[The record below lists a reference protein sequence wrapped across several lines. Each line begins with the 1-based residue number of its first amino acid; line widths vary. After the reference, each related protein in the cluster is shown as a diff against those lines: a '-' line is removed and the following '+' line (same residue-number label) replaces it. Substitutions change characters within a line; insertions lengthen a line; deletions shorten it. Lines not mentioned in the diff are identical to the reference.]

1 MIPITLRL
9 RNFMSYGDPSAEL
22 DFTAFQIACLC
33 GENGHGKS
41 AILDAITWALWGKS
55 RARSEDDLLQIGKTD
70 MDVEFTFALGSEQYR
85 VIRKRARRLSGRKW
99 TSTPLI
105 EFQIGDGS
113 TFRALTGDSTS
124 ATQAAI
130 SHLLRMDYD
139 TFINSAFI
147 LQGHAD
153 EFTIKSAS
161 DRKQVLT
168 RLLGLERYDEL
179 EKRARDE
186 SRARLAE
193 HQQHFLAISE
203 LDRELAKRDE
213 FVQQQREAEQATEL
227 ASQRQLAANAEL
239 ERWRA
244 EQRAAQQTADLVRQ
258 LRARKTEAERDATG
272 LSRRVSEDRATVQR
286 LELLLTRVVEVA
298 TQFKRLVECRNRDH
312 VLAEA
317 ATRLLELN
325 AQQASLQQVI
335 SREKAQLESD
345 LRLARSEMARFES
358 LMRDARSAATQLAA
372 AEKGLAELKPLEGKR
387 NQRRQ
392 RMQECDTHI
401 HALTADNTRLRAEMD
416 DRKNRIAILPAGGG
430 GSCPVCASPLNEAS
444 RAALV
449 AGYQAEGKSR
459 ADTFRINRARVEQLT
474 RERGEAEQDTQQ
486 LEIRLGARESLAN
499 QAAMARKIGAD
510 AVLVEAALVES
521 REKVS
526 ILEKEL
532 RDEAYASTER
542 ADLGI
547 VAKQIDAL
555 GYSIGEHGRI
565 RDEIRRLESVTA
577 LQAQI
582 ETAQADIPRVTA
594 HLLETQELL
603 VARQA
608 VILETTTQLAAV
620 ERNSAEPDE
629 IQRHLQVASTDLDRA
644 ITVAQRANQELGRTN
659 QLLSSLASLD
669 QQRTARASDLARIAD
684 EKLIYDELALAFGK
698 KGIQAMIIEAAIP
711 EIEAEAN
718 ELLQRL
724 TDGQLHLTFETQR
737 ESKSG
742 DGVIET
748 LDIRIADSY
757 GTRNYEMYSGGE
769 GFRINFAIRI
779 ALSRLLARRA
789 GAQLQ
794 FLVIDEGFG
803 TQDALGRERLVES
816 ISAVAS
822 DFEKILVVTHIQ
834 ELKDAFPVRID
845 VIKGAEGSRIAA
857 VTVLDG

>member
-9 RNFMSYGDPSAEL
+9 RNFMSYGDPRAEL
-22 DFTAFQIACLC
+22 DFTTFQIACLC

-124 ATQAAI
+124 ATQASI

-153 EFTIKSAS
+153 EFTIKSAT

-193 HQQHFLAISE
+193 HQRHFLAISD
-203 LDRELAKRDE
+203 LDHELARRDE
-213 FVQQQREAEQATEL
+213 FVQQQKDAEQAIAL

-244 EQRAAQQTADLVRQ
+244 EQRAAQQTVDLIRQ
-258 LRARKTEAERDATG
+258 LRARKAEAERDATG
-272 LSRRVSEDRATVQR
+272 LTRRVSEEEANIQR
-286 LELLLTRVVEVA
+286 LNSLLTRVNEVA
-298 TQFKRLVECRNRDH
+298 AQVKRLAECRDQDRK
-312 VLAEA
+312 LAEA
-317 ATRLLELN
+317 ATSLLDLN
-325 AQQASLQQVI
+325 ARHAAIQQII
-335 SREKAQLESD
+335 SREKARLESD
-345 LRLARSEMARFES
+345 LRLARSETTRFET
-358 LMRDARSAATQLAA
+358 LMRDARSAATQLAT
-372 AEKGLAELKPLEGKR
+372 AEKGLAELIPLETTR
-387 NQRRQ
+387 NQHRQ

-401 HALTADNTRLRAEMD
+401 HALTVENTRLRAEMD
-416 DRKNRIAILPAGGG
+416 DLKNRIAKLPAGGG

-449 AGYQAEGKSR
+449 TGYQTEGKSR
-459 ADTFRINRARVEQLT
+459 ADTFRLNRARTDQLT
-474 RERGEAEQDTQQ
+474 KERGEAEQEIQQ
-486 LEIRLGARESLAN
+486 LEIRLGMRESLAS
-499 QAAMARKIGAD
+499 QAAMARKICAD
-510 AVLVEAALVES
+510 AVLVEAVLVES
-521 REKVS
+521 HEKVS
-526 ILEKEL
+526 VLEKEL
-532 RDEAYASTER
+532 RDEAYTPAAR
-542 ADLGI
+542 ADLYV
-547 VAKQIDAL
+547 VAQQIDSL

-565 RDEIRRLESVTA
+565 RDEIRRLESVAA

-582 ETAQADIPRVTA
+582 ETAQADLPRVTA
-594 HLLETQELL
+594 HLLETRELL
-603 VARQA
+603 DSRQA
-608 VILETTTQLAAV
+608 IILETTTQLA
-620 ERNSAEPDE
+620 EIEKTSADPDE
-629 IQRHLQVASTDLDRA
+629 IQRNLDVASIDLDRA

-669 QQRTARASDLARIAD
+669 QQRTARAADLARIAD

-845 VIKGAEGSRIAA
+845 IIKGAEGSRIAA